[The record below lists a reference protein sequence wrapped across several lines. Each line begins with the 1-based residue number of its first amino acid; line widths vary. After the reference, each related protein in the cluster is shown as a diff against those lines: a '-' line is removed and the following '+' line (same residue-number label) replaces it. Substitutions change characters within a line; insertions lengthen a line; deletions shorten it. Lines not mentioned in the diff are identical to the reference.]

1 MGEQSKGGREEQ
13 EWGMTVDP
21 HLAPH
26 WDTSALVTIDMQRDF
41 LSEAPHGVPGTTE
54 VLPLVERLT
63 GAFRAAGRPIVHI
76 VRLHAGEDV
85 DRLRRTL
92 IAAGADFVRPGS
104 PGRLLAPGVAPDVE
118 FDDELLLRGAAQEIG
133 PGEYV
138 LFKPRWGAFYRT
150 RLDEQLVAHQVDTVV
165 LAGCNLPNCP
175 RASIVEA
182 HERDFRVVLVA
193 DAVSQASD
201 QGLREVA
208 GLGTVLLSTDD
219 VVTAVGTTADR

>member
-1 MGEQSKGGREEQ
+1 
-13 EWGMTVDP
+13 MTVDP

-26 WDTSALVTIDMQRDF
+26 WGTSALVTIDVQRDF
-41 LSEAPHGVPGTTE
+41 LSEAPHGIAGTTE
-54 VLPLVERLT
+54 VLPLVERLA

-76 VRLHAGEDV
+76 VRLHAGADV

-92 IAAGADFVRPGS
+92 IAGGADFVRPGS
-104 PGRLLAPGVAPDVE
+104 PGRLLPPGVAPEVE
-118 FDDELLLRGAAQEIG
+118 FDDELLLRGAAQQIG
-133 PGEYV
+133 PAEYV

-150 RLDEQLVAHQVDTVV
+150 RLEELLVEHGVDTVV
-165 LAGCNLPNCP
+165 FAGCNLPNCP

-201 QGLREVA
+201 HGLREVA
-208 GLGTVLLSTDD
+208 GLGTVLLATDD
-219 VVTAVGTTADR
+219 VVTAVGTEAAR

>member
-1 MGEQSKGGREEQ
+1 
-13 EWGMTVDP
+13 MTVDP

-26 WDTSALVTIDMQRDF
+26 WGTSALVTIDVQRDF
-41 LSEAPHGVPGTTE
+41 LSEAPHGIAGTTE
-54 VLPLVERLT
+54 VLPLVERLA

-76 VRLHAGEDV
+76 VRLHAGADV

-92 IAAGADFVRPGS
+92 IAGGADFVRPGS
-104 PGRLLAPGVAPDVE
+104 PGRLLPPGVAPEVE
-118 FDDELLLRGAAQEIG
+118 FDDELLLRGAAQQIG
-133 PGEYV
+133 PDEYV

-150 RLDEQLVAHQVDTVV
+150 RLEELLVEHGVDTVV
-165 LAGCNLPNCP
+165 FAGCNLPNCP

-201 QGLREVA
+201 HGLREVA
-208 GLGTVLLSTDD
+208 GLGTVLLATDD
-219 VVTAVGTTADR
+219 VVTAVGTEAAR